1 MQPLALATPHT
12 ARPALRP
19 PLALDACPGGPW
31 APTERSLRARGRGG
45 GGGGERPERA
55 CARVRG
61 ELAGDG
67 MKAPPLPPAPPLA
80 PPPQPAGW
88 LERYKTWAKANAA
101 SLEVRSAPQRAARQ
115 GRGGKKGARGRRGD
129 GGAHEAPARA
139 AGDARTLQPPPT
151 SESRAHT
158 PVYRHRRR
166 RTPPSPP
173 CGHASPTLS
182 QLRRAGSQR
191 DLFHEACL
199 GKVLPPPL
207 WQPRLAGEPGRLRGS
222 RSLPPARLARRRVR
236 APWPRRWRLPLSR
249 SAWRACGR
257 ACPLTCC
264 YCALG
269 GGGCAGRG
277 GMVRTRALREL

>member
-1 MQPLALATPHT
+1 MEAFLKKKKIQKERGTPKRDPPTYGQGHPTPPRGGVGTSRRATAIHRARPTPHPQGGPRVKGREGGIRRKDAQRERLKVKGRVQPLALATPHT

-55 CARVRG
+55 CARVRRAG

-115 GRGGKKGARGRRGD
+115 GRGGKKGAR
-129 GGAHEAPARA
+129 A
-139 AGDARTLQPPPT
+139 AW
-151 SESRAHT
+151 
-158 PVYRHRRR
+158 RRR
-166 RTPPSPP
+166 RARGACSR
-173 CGHASPTLS
+173 GG
-182 QLRRAGSQR
+182 RRAHAATPS
-191 DLFHEACL
+191 HE
-199 GKVLPPPL
+199 
-207 WQPRLAGEPGRLRGS
+207 
-222 RSLPPARLARRRVR
+222 
-236 APWPRRWRLPLSR
+236 
-249 SAWRACGR
+249 
-257 ACPLTCC
+257 
-264 YCALG
+264 
-269 GGGCAGRG
+269 
-277 GMVRTRALREL
+277 